1 MKKVAALALFFFC
14 VIVFSATLPASAHE
28 MYTTTAKEA
37 SDANMGSDDREA
49 ERAMRD
55 FVLHVKEH
63 RARAISED
71 AKREFRNA
79 LRNSNGV
86 WRHRDM
92 YVITVNKSG
101 SGEQTGT
108 SAQSGD
114 IVFFHGKYPA
124 AGSGS
129 LRKIPIFRDL
139 IDMVEKADGEAVC
152 IQDPTGGYGNH
163 ICAVEDYH
171 TTESGARNPFIQI
184 AGFNHE
190 LEQVDLSK
198 AIDACPDLGSE
209 YFSEPGTGPDGE
221 QLTRTSADMVD
232 DEESLENYVKT
243 VEEHITSELAGAPA
257 GGSGQQ
263 SGNDAQGILPLEKM
277 IQLMPCWRMQPWKS
291 GSIYFFIFTYTDKR
305 FAIFNG
311 HNPASQDT
319 AFHVIDDNN
328 LPVARAMLEELLKKD
343 DTPDEGFLTYL
354 WDNPVV
360 EGDEVVCKR
369 TGFVPVASLE
379 DEDEDEDEQL
389 FFCEEGEPIPGR
401 SPGRSVKRGY
411 FILTDFG
418 IEGDTD
424 YILGSGIY
432 PKPQEGGGGGCAI
445 ASGSGNELE
454 VAAFGLF
461 LITAVLFLAVSGKSR
476 PGEKLLTWDL
486 RARRKDRCRKG

>member
-1 MKKVAALALFFFC
+1 MLTGKRRRILIMKKVAALTLFFFC
-14 VIVFSATLPASAHE
+14 VIVFSATLPASAHDE
-28 MYTTTAKEA
+28 GMYTTTAKEA
-37 SDANMGSDDREA
+37 SDANMGSDDQKA
-49 ERAMRD
+49 ERLMKD

-63 RARAISED
+63 RARIMSED
-71 AKREFRNA
+71 AQREFRNA

-92 YVITVNKSG
+92 YVITVNKSDG
-101 SGEQTGT
+101 GVQTGT
-108 SAQSGD
+108 SVQSGD

-129 LRKIPIFRDL
+129 LRKISIFRDL
-139 IDMVEKADGEAVC
+139 IDMVEKAGGEAVC
-152 IQDPTGGYGNH
+152 IKDPTGRYGNH
-163 ICAVEDYH
+163 ICAVEDYD
-171 TTESGARNPFIQI
+171 TTGSGARNSFIQI

-190 LEQVDLSK
+190 RDEVDFSK
-198 AIDACPDLGSE
+198 VRCPDLGPQ
-209 YFSEPGTGPDGE
+209 YFSEPGTDAKGE
-221 QLTRTSADMVD
+221 RFTRTSADMVRD

-243 VEEHITSELAGAPA
+243 VEEHITSEL
-257 GGSGQQ
+257 
-263 SGNDAQGILPLEKM
+263 NDAQGGFPLEKM
-277 IQLMPCWRMQPWKS
+277 IQLMPCWRDEAGPWKS

-319 AFHVIDDNN
+319 AFHVRDDNN
-328 LPVARAMLEELLKKD
+328 LFVDRAMLEELNKQD
-343 DTPDEGFLTYL
+343 DTPGEGFLTYL

-360 EGDEVVCKR
+360 RGDEVVCER
-369 TGFVPVASLE
+369 TGFVPAASPE
-379 DEDEDEDEQL
+379 DQDEEDEQL
-389 FFCEEGEPIPGR
+389 FFCEEGELIPGR
-401 SPGRSVKRGY
+401 SPGTSVKRGY

-445 ASGSGNELE
+445 ASGKGNEPE

-461 LITAVLFLAVSGKSR
+461 LITAVLFLALSSR
-476 PGEKLLTWDL
+476 LD
-486 RARRKDRCRKG
+486 